1 MADPYDEADDDGDDG
16 FTLLM
21 DGTMIED
28 PVFYVA
34 EPDAPP
40 PSREQ
45 LQTVAQIAKRL
56 QVTDRTVRNLLAS
69 GELPSYA
76 VGTARR
82 IDPADVD
89 AYLAGRRG

>member
-1 MADPYDEADDDGDDG
+1 MNEPSDGKYAAFDFSDSTDPEDYVGFYIAPADE
-16 FTLLM
+16 
-21 DGTMIED
+21 
-28 PVFYVA
+28 
-34 EPDAPP
+34 PP

-45 LQTVAQIAKRL
+45 LQTAVQIAERL
-56 QVTDRTVRNLLAS
+56 QVTDRTVWNLLKS

-89 AYLAGRRG
+89 AYLAKHRQ